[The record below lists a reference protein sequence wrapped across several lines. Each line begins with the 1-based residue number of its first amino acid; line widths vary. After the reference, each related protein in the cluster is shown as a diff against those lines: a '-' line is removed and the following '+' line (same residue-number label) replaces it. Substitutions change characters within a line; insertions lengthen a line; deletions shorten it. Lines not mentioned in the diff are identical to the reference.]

1 MSQKARKITF
11 YCMAAVAFLAV
22 TIYEFLT
29 PYMSDDI
36 IYGDTVATAGSIFDL
51 FRQEAEHYIS
61 HSGRSV
67 AHIILRF
74 FLYFGHKSIFNVVS
88 GAVFVLLSILIYSNV
103 RGKKDY
109 DIKIYACVLAMLWFL
124 DPAIANTVFWAS
136 GTCNYL
142 YTTTIIM
149 TFVTIYRRN
158 IDNDN
163 KKSVLLTIGM
173 FVLGVAAGWC
183 NENTSGGLILFVLI
197 ELFYHFI
204 ISKKSFKFVKP
215 WMISGLAGSLFGFVM
230 LLLSPGNYNRLDATD
245 EEHTG
250 LLAMAA
256 RFLKITLN
264 IKDNYF
270 ILVAIFAVIV
280 VLLIYLSGKDSY
292 FYASIKSMSL
302 FGVLFLATCYAL
314 IMVPS
319 SELRSYYGASIFLM
333 TGIAQGVA
341 ALENTKEELISAG
354 ISAVLVVACLMFL
367 LAYFD
372 DGANLARIKRE
383 FDERDAYLTEL
394 ASQGADDVYAPMLRP
409 LWETRFSVAYEADI
423 EEDWQ
428 FWINFFTA
436 QHYGLGT
443 IHGVD
448 REEWTEY

>member
-74 FLYFGHKSIFNVVS
+74 FLYSGHKSIFNVVS

-109 DIKIYACVLAMLWFL
+109 DIKIYGCVLAMLWFL

-158 IDNDN
+158 IDDN
-163 KKSVLLTIGM
+163 KNSVLLTIGM

-215 WMISGLAGSLFGFVM
+215 WMISGLAGSLLGFVM

-280 VLLIYLSGKDSY
+280 VFLIYLSGKDSY

-341 ALENTKEELISAG
+341 ALENTKYSNTNK
-354 ISAVLVVACLMFL
+354 S
-367 LAYFD
+367 
-372 DGANLARIKRE
+372 N
-383 FDERDAYLTEL
+383 
-394 ASQGADDVYAPMLRP
+394 Q
-409 LWETRFSVAYEADI
+409 
-423 EEDWQ
+423 
-428 FWINFFTA
+428 N
-436 QHYGLGT
+436 
-443 IHGVD
+443 
-448 REEWTEY
+448 

>member
-173 FVLGVAAGWC
+173 FVL
-183 NENTSGGLILFVLI
+183 
-197 ELFYHFI
+197 
-204 ISKKSFKFVKP
+204 
-215 WMISGLAGSLFGFVM
+215 
-230 LLLSPGNYNRLDATD
+230 
-245 EEHTG
+245 
-250 LLAMAA
+250 
-256 RFLKITLN
+256 
-264 IKDNYF
+264 
-270 ILVAIFAVIV
+270 
-280 VLLIYLSGKDSY
+280 
-292 FYASIKSMSL
+292 
-302 FGVLFLATCYAL
+302 
-314 IMVPS
+314 
-319 SELRSYYGASIFLM
+319 
-333 TGIAQGVA
+333 
-341 ALENTKEELISAG
+341 
-354 ISAVLVVACLMFL
+354 
-367 LAYFD
+367 
-372 DGANLARIKRE
+372 
-383 FDERDAYLTEL
+383 
-394 ASQGADDVYAPMLRP
+394 
-409 LWETRFSVAYEADI
+409 
-423 EEDWQ
+423 
-428 FWINFFTA
+428 
-436 QHYGLGT
+436 
-443 IHGVD
+443 
-448 REEWTEY
+448 